1 MRRLIVATLA
11 VAVAIALPGSGSA
24 MAGRRASSPP
34 LALQRQWVNW
44 AFGSS
49 SNPLMQEDLCGEQ
62 IGDTFFLT
70 SHAGPGTRELTCEI
84 PAGVPV
90 LVTPG
95 GAIVWAPTDGETG
108 SELYSTLLN
117 DFLGKIILDSVRVTL
132 DGQRLRRGPLTITGP
147 RELRLEPGNLIQTVD
162 PSVEGDSTVVMTGG
176 WFRLISPLSQGQHVL
191 RAAQRV
197 RGVGRSV
204 LVLEISVT

>member
-1 MRRLIVATLA
+1 MRRLMVATLA

-62 IGDTFFLT
+62 IGETFFLT
-70 SHAGPGTRELTCEI
+70 SHAGPDTRELTCEI

-95 GAIVWAPTDGETG
+95 GSIVWASANETG
-108 SELYSTLLN
+108 SELYSMLLN
-117 DFLGKIILDSVRVTL
+117 DFLGKVILDSVRVTL
-132 DGQRLRRGPLTITGP
+132 DGERLRRGPLTIMGP

-162 PSVEGDSTVVMTGG
+162 PSVEGDSTLIMTGG
-176 WFRLISPLSQGQHVL
+176 WFRYISPLSRGQHVL
-191 RAAQRV
+191 RATQRV
-197 RGVGRSV
+197 RGVGRFV
-204 LVLEISVT
+204 LVFEISVT